1 MQKTKTENKKTQKSK
16 NKKPYIEKLLSKIS
30 PTKDEARVRLEKIT
44 SGFGY
49 GFLSWVLSGGV
60 LFFGTRPLSLAL
72 LCATETQ
79 LFPVFAGILISVI
92 GKRSPISML
101 FGGIIILIFRIII
114 SFVPDFHE
122 KSRDDIKVTSID
134 LSSLDSDMLLEA
146 SGKSG
151 KKINK
156 ERILEVLENL
166 FGILHTEPQSSQSQ
180 AAKTRKYNE
189 SLPAKALFSGIG
201 GFVFGLFNLI
211 DSDYAFYD
219 MFGALTLILG
229 LPVLVIL
236 FSAALTQNVPFR
248 SWKHTLSWFVILTF
262 AVFAGKNT
270 SFLGLYVSPFL
281 GMLFSLFVTSFRGV
295 VPGVICAGVF
305 GLVYNPLYALPLI
318 LSCLIYAFISPI
330 KKSFAG
336 GGVCICVLLWCFY
349 FGGTQGL
356 VEALTPM
363 LISLPILFLTEKYY
377 PFLYPERDV
386 PHTAAVDSFG
396 KKQSAGVYFA
406 EAVSQREKN
415 EGMADRLG
423 ALSEAFSSLSQTFN
437 GLVDRFRRPDMLG
450 LKKMTEDTLE
460 SNCRDCRNRD
470 YCWGAGYTQTLD
482 ISNKISSCLHTKG
495 CVEDGDLPKEFSN
508 FCPRS
513 EKIIKDVNKSCEIAT
528 ESIIQNQKMGIFAS
542 NFDNISEILRD
553 ALEGEGSEYECDLE
567 ASEKIFD
574 FLSRAGYKMRGV
586 VVSGK
591 RNKRVLIK
599 GAIVTPQGQSFSGAE
614 LCRILGEIVGTQ
626 LSGPVF
632 EMSADETVMMFY
644 SKPRLTAICSHG
656 RLCAD
661 TDEESL
667 YADILKDD
675 GVSFW
680 GSDSGENSS
689 PCGDCTRVFVNESSY
704 FYSLISDGM
713 GSGEDAAIAS
723 EVCAMFVEKMLMAG
737 NRADITVRM
746 LNNFLRSENLGLG
759 RECSATLDLF
769 ELDLMSGCAS
779 FIKSGAAPTY
789 ICREGKVYKVNS
801 RTMPMGIIKK
811 ADAKLTKFDT
821 KENDLVVMISDGCC
835 PDSQDCPWLVDYLS
849 GVNPPNKTG
858 SPEQLEGYTVQIK
871 NKILSLAL
879 ENSPSDRHKDD
890 ISVSVVLISA

>member
-1 MQKTKTENKKTQKSK
+1 MQNTKTEDKKIQK
-16 NKKPYIEKLLSKIS
+16 NKKSYIEKLLSKIF
-30 PTKDEARVRLEKIT
+30 PEEDGARLRFKKII
-44 SGFGY
+44 SAIGY

-79 LFPVFAGILISVI
+79 LFPVFAGILIAVL
-92 GKRSPISML
+92 GKKAPLPML
-101 FGGIIILIFRIII
+101 FGAIVILIFRVIV

-134 LSSLDSDMLLEA
+134 LSSLDSDMLLDG
-146 SGKSG
+146 SGKPD
-151 KKINK
+151 KKLRRDKLIRAVEK
-156 ERILEVLENL
+156 L
-166 FGILHTEPQSSQSQ
+166 FGILPSDSHSSQSQ
-180 AAKTRKYNE
+180 ASKKRKYNE

-211 DSDYAFYD
+211 DSEYAFFD
-219 MFGALTLILG
+219 MFGALLLIMG
-229 LPVLVIL
+229 IPVLVIL
-236 FSAALTQNVPFR
+236 FSACDSQYVPFR
-248 SWKHTLSWFVILTF
+248 GWKHTLSWFAILLF
-262 AVFAGKNT
+262 AVWSGRSAT
-270 SFLGLYVSPFL
+270 FLGLYVSPFTA
-281 GMLFSLFVTSFRGV
+281 MLFTLFITSVRGV
-295 VPGVICAGVF
+295 VPGVICAGIF
-305 GLVYNPLYALPLI
+305 GLVYNPLYAIPLM
-318 LSCLIYAFISPI
+318 LSSLIYAFISPI

-363 LISLPILFLTEKYY
+363 LISLPILFLAEKYY
-377 PFLYPERDV
+377 PALYPERDMS
-386 PHTAAVDSFG
+386 HGNTYNIFS
-396 KKQSAGVYFA
+396 KKQPEGVYFA

-415 EGMADRLG
+415 EGMTDRLG
-423 ALSEAFSSLSQTFN
+423 ALSETFSSLSQTFN
-437 GLVDRFRRPDMLG
+437 SLVDRFRRPDILG
-450 LKKMTEDTLE
+450 IKKITEDTMNN
-460 SNCRDCRNRD
+460 NCKECRNRD
-470 YCWGAGYTQTLD
+470 YCWGAGYGQTLE
-482 ISNKISSCLHTKG
+482 ISNKISSSLHTKG
-495 CVEDGDLPKEFSN
+495 CVEDKDLSPEFLN
-508 FCPRS
+508 FCPKA
-513 EKIIKDVNKSCEIAT
+513 EKIIKDVNAGCETAT
-528 ESIIQNQKMGIFAS
+528 ESIIRSKKIGIFAS

-574 FLSRAGYKMRGV
+574 FLLQADYKVKGV

-599 GAIVTPQGQSFSGAE
+599 GAVVTPESKSFSGAE
-614 LCRILGEIVGTQ
+614 LCRAFSEMLGTP

-644 SKPRLTAICSHG
+644 SKPHLSAICSHG
-656 RLCAD
+656 RISAD

-680 GSDSGENSS
+680 GSDSGDSSS

-713 GSGEDAAIAS
+713 GSGEEAAMAS
-723 EVCAMFVEKMLMAG
+723 EVCAMFVEKMLMSG

-769 ELDLMSGCAS
+769 ELDLMSGSAS

-801 RTMPMGIIKK
+801 RTMPMGIIKE

-821 KENDLVVMISDGCC
+821 RENDLVVMISDGCC

-849 GVNPPNKTG
+849 GLALPPKSS
-858 SPEQLEGYTVQIK
+858 SPEHLEDYTAQIK
-871 NKILSLAL
+871 NKILTLAL